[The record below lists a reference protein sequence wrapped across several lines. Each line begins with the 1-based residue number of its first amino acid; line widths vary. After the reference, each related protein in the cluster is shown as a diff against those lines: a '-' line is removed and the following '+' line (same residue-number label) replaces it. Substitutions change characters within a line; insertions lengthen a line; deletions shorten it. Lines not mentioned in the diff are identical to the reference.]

1 LRILDDNTSSESKP
15 AVAKKSTSL
24 APRGKPARK
33 TAGKATPKRTSQI
46 DIVAALEHEIVS
58 GSIKP
63 NQRLDE
69 RELAQRFQVSR
80 TPVREALNRL
90 VSSGIVEYRPRQG
103 MFAAAMTMS
112 QFFHMYEV
120 MAHLEAL
127 CAHLCARRMSRA
139 DQQALTDLHAGVDA
153 ILAAQDV
160 AAYNRYNQKF
170 HDLLYRGAK
179 NPVLEEQVRALRRR
193 LQPYRSFS
201 FEFPN
206 RMRESHAEHSQIVD
220 HIMRGE
226 SEAGER
232 AMRDHMDIRRENF
245 SDLLVVL
252 SGTLL
257 DG

>member
-1 LRILDDNTSSESKP
+1 M
-15 AVAKKSTSL
+15 AKKPNKP
-24 APRGKPARK
+24 APRGKSAL
-33 TAGKATPKRTSQI
+33 KRTSQI
-46 DIVAALEHEIVS
+46 DIVAALEHDIVS
-58 GSIKP
+58 GLIRP

-69 RELAQRFQVSR
+69 RDLAQRFQVSR

-103 MFAAAMTMS
+103 MFASAMTMS

-127 CAHLCARRMSRA
+127 CANLCARRMGRN
-139 DQQALTDLHAGVDA
+139 DQHALSELHAGADA
-153 ILAAQDV
+153 ILDARDA
-160 AAYNRYNQKF
+160 AAYSRYNLAF

-179 NPVLEEQVRALRRR
+179 NPVLEDQVRTLRRR
-193 LQPYRSFS
+193 LQPYRSYS

-206 RMRESHAEHSQIVD
+206 RTKESHAEHTQIID
-220 HIMRGE
+220 YILRGE
-226 SEAGER
+226 SEAAER
-232 AMRDHMDIRRENF
+232 AMRNHMDIRRENF

>member
-1 LRILDDNTSSESKP
+1 M
-15 AVAKKSTSL
+15 AKKPKKP
-24 APRGKPARK
+24 APRGKSA
-33 TAGKATPKRTSQI
+33 PKRTSQI
-46 DIVAALEHEIVS
+46 DIVAALEHDIVS
-58 GSIKP
+58 GLIRP

-69 RELAQRFQVSR
+69 RDLAQRFQVSR

-103 MFAAAMTMS
+103 MFASAMTMS

-127 CAHLCARRMSRA
+127 CANLCARRMGRS
-139 DQQALTDLHAGVDA
+139 DQQALSELHASADA
-153 ILAAQDV
+153 ILDARDAG
-160 AAYNRYNQKF
+160 AYSRYNLAF

-179 NPVLEEQVRALRRR
+179 NPVLEEQVRTLRRR
-193 LQPYRSFS
+193 LQPYRSYS

-206 RMRESHAEHSQIVD
+206 RTNESHAEHTQIID
-220 HIMRGE
+220 YILRGE
-226 SEAGER
+226 SEAAER

>member
-1 LRILDDNTSSESKP
+1 M
-15 AVAKKSTSL
+15 AKRPQQRASRGKQ
-24 APRGKPARK
+24 APRR
-33 TAGKATPKRTSQI
+33 TPQT
-46 DIVAALEHEIVS
+46 DIIAALEHDIVT
-58 GSIKP
+58 GVIRP

-69 RELAQRFQVSR
+69 RDLAQRFQVSR

-103 MFAAAMTMS
+103 MFASAMTMS

-127 CAHLCARRMSRA
+127 CAHLCARRMGRS
-139 DQQALTDLHAGVDA
+139 DQQALTQLHAGVDA
-153 ILAAQDV
+153 ILVTQDV
-160 AAYNRYNQKF
+160 AAYNHYNLAF

-206 RMRESHAEHSQIVD
+206 RTKESHAEHSQIIGC
-220 HIMRGE
+220 IMRGE
-226 SEAGER
+226 SDAAER

-245 SDLLVVL
+245 SDLLIVL
-252 SGTLL
+252 SSALL

>member
-1 LRILDDNTSSESKP
+1 MRILDDNTSSESKP
-15 AVAKKSTSL
+15 AVAKKSTTL
-24 APRGKPARK
+24 TPRGKPAKKAAGK
-33 TAGKATPKRTSQI
+33 TASKRTSQI
-46 DIVAALEHEIVS
+46 DIVAALEHDIVS

-153 ILAAQDV
+153 ILEAQDV

-179 NPVLEEQVRALRRR
+179 NPVLEEQVRALTEIWTGDSDPEQAIQSGDLNVQGAGRNGQR
-193 LQPYRSFS
+193 LWRWLGRSMFA
-201 FEFPN
+201 N
-206 RMRESHAEHSQIVD
+206 TRMAQR
-220 HIMRGE
+220 
-226 SEAGER
+226 
-232 AMRDHMDIRRENF
+232 
-245 SDLLVVL
+245 
-252 SGTLL
+252 
-257 DG
+257 